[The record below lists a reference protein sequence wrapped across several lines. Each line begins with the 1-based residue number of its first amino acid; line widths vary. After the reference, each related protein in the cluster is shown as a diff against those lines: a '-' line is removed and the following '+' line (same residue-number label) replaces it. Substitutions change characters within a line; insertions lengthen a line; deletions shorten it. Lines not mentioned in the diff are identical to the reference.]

1 MNGTANENELLR
13 GLIQWAEGQTSVRAI
28 LLTSSRTNPD
38 APTDLFSDYDIILV
52 VIDIHP
58 FFEDRSWLDYFGKV
72 LVVYRDPIQR
82 YYGLENF
89 GYVTQYEDG
98 TKIDF
103 TLWPVELMRRVSE
116 DSKLPDDLDV
126 GYRTLLDKDQLTSG
140 LHPPSYQAY
149 IPSPPTKVDY
159 QTVIEEF
166 FQEATYVAKHL
177 WRDDLMP
184 AKYNLDHA
192 MKQVNLRRML
202 EWRME
207 IDFHWSVKPGDYGK
221 GLKKRTR
228 PETWS
233 ELESTFVGAGLEDNW
248 VALFR
253 TIALFR
259 KVALEVADH
268 LGYEYPHD
276 LDRRMM
282 AYLERVK
289 HLDRQADSFSW
300 RDSHA

>member
-1 MNGTANENELLR
+1 MNDTANEYEALHR
-13 GLIQWAEGQTSVRAI
+13 VIQWAEAQASVRAM
-28 LLTSSRTNPD
+28 LLTSSRTNPN

-52 VIDIHP
+52 VRDIHP
-58 FFEDRSWLDYFGKV
+58 FFEDRTWLEYFGKV

-89 GYVTQYEDG
+89 GYITQYEDG

-103 TLWPVELMRRVSE
+103 TVWPVELVQQVAENSE
-116 DSKLPDDLDV
+116 LPDDLDV
-126 GYRTLLDKDQLTSG
+126 GYRTLLDKDQLTGG
-140 LHPPSYQAY
+140 LKPPTYQAY
-149 IPSPPTKVDY
+149 TPSPPTKGTY
-159 QTVIEEF
+159 QTVVEEF

-202 EWRME
+202 EWLME
-207 IDFHWSVKPGDYGK
+207 IDFHWAVKPGAYGK
-221 GLKKRTR
+221 GLKKRSR
-228 PETWS
+228 PEIWS
-233 ELESTFVGAGLEDNW
+233 ELESTYVGAGLEDNW

-268 LGYEYPHD
+268 LGYEYLHD

-282 AYLERVK
+282 AYLEKVK
-289 HLDRQADSFSW
+289 SLDQRADTFS
-300 RDSHA
+300 